1 MNVKNTYKK
10 YKEFINSTAQALYDS
25 KMKMRKAIEDKNRS
39 DYEVTIGM
47 ASEIAETMRTVTEDL
62 EKMNNDQLAQLLSMK
77 NIRKSVKELCAR
89 TYNDFGDRINIVQ
102 CLIMAYSMEQDTFF
116 VCDDMP
122 DIKSDVMK
130 YRQLKTNAEVH

>member
-1 MNVKNTYKK
+1 
-10 YKEFINSTAQALYDS
+10 
-25 KMKMRKAIEDKNRS
+25 
-39 DYEVTIGM
+39 
-47 ASEIAETMRTVTEDL
+47 
-62 EKMNNDQLAQLLSMK
+62 MNNDQLAQLLSMK

-89 TYNDFGDRINIVQ
+89 TYNDLGDRINIVQ